1 MTSPGAPGVVAPGW
15 KVCSLSLFF
24 SVYAIHI
31 HINFKSSFYVE
42 RAAETSGHAGCP
54 SYADRVCNLR
64 IPQFPKDS
72 TVFPES
78 SSVIHT

>member
-1 MTSPGAPGVVAPGW
+1 MLWHQGGRCALCLCFSRCTPSISTLILSQVSMLKGLQRPLDMQVA
-15 KVCSLSLFF
+15 
-24 SVYAIHI
+24 
-31 HINFKSSFYVE
+31 
-42 RAAETSGHAGCP
+42 P
-54 SYADRVCNLR
+54 SYADRAYNLR